1 MSQKSNGIVNVLVSY
16 YDDKRL
22 LRKDEYW
29 VEEPNK
35 AAVTELSNSQILENL
50 AYAGKRFEYLY
61 CRELR
66 KLEQVQS
73 KAIIKNLEEFKSAQ
87 TKYFQIKG
95 MHPKIWF
102 ENWDVYK
109 EIIQEAGK
117 RNLALTD
124 YDMNGSDKTLCFG

>member
-1 MSQKSNGIVNVLVSY
+1 MSNDYLERMNM
-16 YDDKRL
+16 
-22 LRKDEYW
+22 YW

-35 AAVTELSNSQILENL
+35 EAVTELSNSQILENL
-50 AYAGKRFEYLY
+50 AYAGRRFEYLY

-73 KAIIKNLEEFKSAQ
+73 KAIIRNLEEFKSAQ

-109 EIIQEAGK
+109 EIIQEAGR
-117 RNLALTD
+117 RNLALAEQE
-124 YDMNGSDKTLCFG
+124 MNGSEKVLCFGW

>member
-1 MSQKSNGIVNVLVSY
+1 MFYFVIMMKNDYLERMNM
-16 YDDKRL
+16 
-22 LRKDEYW
+22 YW

-35 AAVTELSNSQILENL
+35 AAVSELSNSQILENL

-102 ENWDVYK
+102 ENWEVYK

-117 RNLALTD
+117 RNLALAENE
-124 YDMNGSDKTLCFG
+124 MNGSEKTLCFG

>member
-1 MSQKSNGIVNVLVSY
+1 MFYFVIMMKNDYLERMNM
-16 YDDKRL
+16 
-22 LRKDEYW
+22 YW

-35 AAVTELSNSQILENL
+35 AAVSELSNSQILENL

-73 KAIIKNLEEFKSAQ
+73 KAIIKNLEEFKTAQ

-109 EIIQEAGK
+109 EIIQEAGR
-117 RNLALTD
+117 RNLALAENE
-124 YDMNGSDKTLCFG
+124 MKGSEKTLCFG

>member
-1 MSQKSNGIVNVLVSY
+1 M
-16 YDDKRL
+16 
-22 LRKDEYW
+22 
-29 VEEPNK
+29 
-35 AAVTELSNSQILENL
+35 
-50 AYAGKRFEYLY
+50 Y

-73 KAIIKNLEEFKSAQ
+73 KAIIRNLEEFKSAQ

-109 EIIQEAGK
+109 EIIQEAGR
-117 RNLALTD
+117 RNLALAENE
-124 YDMNGSDKTLCFG
+124 MNGSEKTLCFG

>member
-1 MSQKSNGIVNVLVSY
+1 MFYFVIMMKNDYLERMNM
-16 YDDKRL
+16 
-22 LRKDEYW
+22 YW

-35 AAVTELSNSQILENL
+35 AAVSELSNSQILENL

-73 KAIIKNLEEFKSAQ
+73 KAIIKNLEEFKTAQ

-109 EIIQEAGK
+109 EIIQEAGR
-117 RNLALTD
+117 RNLALAENE
-124 YDMNGSDKTLCFG
+124 MNGSEKTLCFG

>member
-1 MSQKSNGIVNVLVSY
+1 M
-16 YDDKRL
+16 
-22 LRKDEYW
+22 YW

-35 AAVTELSNSQILENL
+35 AAVSELSNSQILENL
-50 AYAGKRFEYLY
+50 AYAGRRFEYLY

-87 TKYFQIKG
+87 TKYFQIKA

-109 EIIQEAGK
+109 EIIQEAGR
-117 RNLALTD
+117 RNLTLAENE
-124 YDMNGSDKTLCFG
+124 MNESEKVPCFG

>member
-1 MSQKSNGIVNVLVSY
+1 MFYSIIMMKNDYLERMNM
-16 YDDKRL
+16 
-22 LRKDEYW
+22 YW

-35 AAVTELSNSQILENL
+35 AAVSELSNSQILENL

-66 KLEQVQS
+66 KLEQVQA

-109 EIIQEAGK
+109 EIIQEACR
-117 RNLALTD
+117 RNIAVAE
-124 YDMNGSDKTLCFG
+124 YEMNESQKTLCFG

>member
-1 MSQKSNGIVNVLVSY
+1 MFYSIIMMKNDYLERMNM
-16 YDDKRL
+16 
-22 LRKDEYW
+22 YW

-35 AAVTELSNSQILENL
+35 AAVSELSNSQILENL
-50 AYAGKRFEYLY
+50 AYAGRRFEYLY

-66 KLEQVQS
+66 KLEQVQA

-109 EIIQEAGK
+109 EIIQEAGR
-117 RNLALTD
+117 RNIALAE
-124 YDMNGSDKTLCFG
+124 YEMNESQKTLCFG

>member
-1 MSQKSNGIVNVLVSY
+1 M
-16 YDDKRL
+16 
-22 LRKDEYW
+22 YW

-35 AAVTELSNSQILENL
+35 AAVSELSNSQILENL
-50 AYAGKRFEYLY
+50 TYAGRRFEYLY

-87 TKYFQIKG
+87 TKYFQIKA

-109 EIIQEAGK
+109 EIIQEAGR
-117 RNLALTD
+117 RNLTLAENE
-124 YDMNGSDKTLCFG
+124 MNESEKVPCFG

>member
-1 MSQKSNGIVNVLVSY
+1 MMSNDYLERMNM
-16 YDDKRL
+16 
-22 LRKDEYW
+22 YW

-35 AAVTELSNSQILENL
+35 VAVTELSNSQILENL

-87 TKYFQIKG
+87 TKYFQIKS

-109 EIIQEAGK
+109 EIIQEAGR
-117 RNLALTD
+117 RNLALAEHE
-124 YDMNGSDKTLCFG
+124 MNGSEKVLCFG

>member
-1 MSQKSNGIVNVLVSY
+1 MKTNDYIERT
-16 YDDKRL
+16 DMF
-22 LRKDEYW
+22 W
-29 VEEPNK
+29 VEEPNR

-50 AYAGKRFEYLY
+50 AYAGRRFEYLY

-66 KLEQVQS
+66 KLEQVQA

-87 TKYFQIKG
+87 TKYFQIKS

-109 EIIQEAGK
+109 EIIQEADK
-117 RNLALTD
+117 RKLALD
-124 YDMNGSDKTLCFG
+124 EYEMNDSAGMLCFG

>member
-1 MSQKSNGIVNVLVSY
+1 MLFICMIKNDYMERMNMF
-16 YDDKRL
+16 
-22 LRKDEYW
+22 W

-35 AAVTELSNSQILENL
+35 AAVTDLTNSQILENL
-50 AYAGKRFEYLY
+50 AYAGRRFEYLY

-87 TKYFQIKG
+87 SKYFQIKS

-117 RNLALTD
+117 RKLALAE
-124 YDMNGSDKTLCFG
+124 YEMNDSEKTLCFG

>member
-1 MSQKSNGIVNVLVSY
+1 MAYLMSYSVIMMKNDYLERMNM
-16 YDDKRL
+16 
-22 LRKDEYW
+22 YW

-35 AAVTELSNSQILENL
+35 AAVSELSNSQILENL
-50 AYAGKRFEYLY
+50 AYAGRRFEYLY

-66 KLEQVQS
+66 KLEQVQA

-109 EIIQEAGK
+109 EIMQEAGR
-117 RNLALTD
+117 RNIALAE
-124 YDMNGSDKTLCFG
+124 YEMNESQKTLCFG

>member
-1 MSQKSNGIVNVLVSY
+1 MKTNDYIERMNMF
-16 YDDKRL
+16 
-22 LRKDEYW
+22 W
-29 VEEPNK
+29 VEEPNR

-50 AYAGKRFEYLY
+50 AYAGRRFEYLY

-87 TKYFQIKG
+87 TKYFQIKS

-109 EIIQEAGK
+109 EIIQEADK
-117 RNLALTD
+117 RKLGLAE
-124 YDMNGSDKTLCFG
+124 YEMNDSEKTLCFG

>member
-1 MSQKSNGIVNVLVSY
+1 MMKNDYLERMNM
-16 YDDKRL
+16 
-22 LRKDEYW
+22 YW

-35 AAVTELSNSQILENL
+35 AAVSELSNSQILENL
-50 AYAGKRFEYLY
+50 AYAGRRFEYLY

-66 KLEQVQS
+66 KLEQVQA

-109 EIIQEAGK
+109 EIMQEAGR
-117 RNLALTD
+117 RNIALAE
-124 YDMNGSDKTLCFG
+124 YEMNESQKTLCFG